1 MFFSTLL
8 QRGNPIMTIDTTRRT
23 NPMPDLIYEKHEA
36 EHYATFTMN
45 RPDRLNA
52 LGRELSILQ
61 QEALDDFAED
71 PKMWVA
77 ILTGTGRAFSAGAD
91 LKEMAQRN
99 KDTAEIEERYGRGEI
114 DAGQRK
120 EALKAWSRPMGP
132 GLFSQCPKPI
142 IAAINGLAYGG
153 GMERSM
159 DCDIR
164 IASTEATFGLPEV
177 KRGILAGYGIQHF
190 ARVAS
195 FGDAIYFVL
204 TGEAMSAEEALRIG
218 FVREVVE
225 PDRLMPRAIEIAKA
239 ISANAPLAVQASKKV
254 MHHWRRFAMEES
266 QKFTD
271 SIYAGIR
278 ASEDAKEGPRA
289 FAEKRPAQWKAR

>member
-1 MFFSTLL
+1 
-8 QRGNPIMTIDTTRRT
+8 
-23 NPMPDLIYEKHEA
+23 
-36 EHYATFTMN
+36 
-45 RPDRLNA
+45 
-52 LGRELSILQ
+52 
-61 QEALDDFAED
+61 
-71 PKMWVA
+71 
-77 ILTGTGRAFSAGAD
+77 
-91 LKEMAQRN
+91 
-99 KDTAEIEERYGRGEI
+99 
-114 DAGQRK
+114 
-120 EALKAWSRPMGP
+120 
-132 GLFSQCPKPI
+132 
-142 IAAINGLAYGG
+142 
-153 GMERSM
+153 
-159 DCDIR
+159 
-164 IASTEATFGLPEV
+164 
-177 KRGILAGYGIQHF
+177 ILAGSGNQQF

-204 TGEAMSAEEALRIG
+204 TGEAMTAEEALRIG

-225 PDRLMPRAIEIAKA
+225 PDRLMPRAIEIAKT